1 MNKDNTPLVAV
12 IVPVFNDEEYIEQ
25 CLESVKNQTA
35 DFWEAWIIDDCS
47 TDDSLN
53 IVRNFCVDDPRFH
66 ILENE
71 KNSSAWVC
79 RSKGIMSASDSVKY
93 IMFADADDTLAL
105 NAVERAFELMEQ
117 DPVDILHFGTNSD
130 NCGKKYLE
138 YLQPPRK
145 KLYGREVFDSFVER
159 SFEGHLW
166 NKMFDAQLLRD
177 TVNHVGAELYLPK
190 AQDKVLYWAVCKQ
203 RENITYRGVSDK
215 LYNYN
220 FGQGVEGGKSEITLE
235 QYRQYLYQANAEN
248 VITDIMNECP
258 DELEEYG
265 DIMEKSRYNLARH
278 SARNWFRV
286 CKDEKKDALE
296 EAAKFWNRP
305 LDSARLVCALAEFSW
320 NNNMELSQIAREADI
335 FKITKKPDDIKV
347 IGTYYHRMDNGGI
360 QRVIAELVKL
370 WHGSGY
376 KIVVFTDNDPQP
388 EDYELPEYVTR
399 VRIDRPAS
407 KCAAGNY
414 FERGMSFAGLIQE
427 YNVDCMVYH
436 SYFSDVLLYD
446 TLICKSMNVPFVLY
460 YHNVFSRYL
469 RYGDTKFSSIPEYCK
484 LADALVCLD
493 KTSENWWKCFNGNVH
508 TVLNP
513 LTFDLESAP
522 VADRDNH
529 NILFLGRLVEEA
541 KHPLDSIEIIAK
553 VVERIPDAKLYIV
566 GTGEKKYLEQ
576 LNKRIDELSV
586 QDSVILCGFDNDV
599 AKYYLD
605 SSVFL
610 CCSSHEG
617 FPMTLVEC
625 ASFGLPLI
633 MYDLPYLTIT
643 ENNNGIISVPQRDT
657 DAAAE
662 EICRLLENRDALI
675 STGNAGRAYLEEM
688 YKADIGTQWDNIFDS
703 INNHTPCYSCQE
715 NIMLANAIVSDYMD
729 GARYI
734 AGREKRVK
742 FLEDRLEWNRS
753 ELNKKQKE
761 LAQRNYNVNMKFSDL
776 PVVKETIR
784 KEFNGCKNEIE
795 KLNKSLAQTSS
806 ESKRYL
812 EEIYSIRASFSYK
825 LGRFITWLPRMIRGL
840 FKK

>member
-1 MNKDNTPLVAV
+1 MEKDRTPLVS
-12 IVPVFNDEEYIEQ
+12 IIIPMYNDEEFVVK
-25 CLESVKNQTA
+25 CLESVKFQTA
-35 DFWEAWIIDDCS
+35 NFWEAWIIDDCS
-47 TDDSLN
+47 TDSSVK
-53 IVRNFCVDDPRFH
+53 IAENFCADDLRFH
-66 ILENE
+66 ILKNE
-71 KNSSAWVC
+71 KNSSAWIC
-79 RSKGIMSASDSVKY
+79 RAKGILASSESVKY
-93 IMFADADDTLAL
+93 IMFADADDSLAL
-105 NAVERAFELMEQ
+105 NAVERVVELMER
-117 DPVDILHFGTNSD
+117 DPVDILHFGTNCD

-138 YLQPPRK
+138 YLQPPIK

-177 TVNHVGAELYLPK
+177 TINHVGAELYLPK
-190 AQDKVLYWAVCKQ
+190 AQDKVLYWAVCWQ
-203 RENITYRGVSDK
+203 RNDLTYRGVGDK

-220 FGQGVEGGKSEITLE
+220 FGQGVEGGKDELTLE

-248 VITDIMNECP
+248 VITDIMNEHP
-258 DELEEYG
+258 EDIGEYSG
-265 DIMEKSRYNLARH
+265 IMEKSRYNLARH

-286 CKDEKKDALE
+286 CGNEKKSALE
-296 EAAKFWNRP
+296 ETAKFWNRP
-305 LDSARLVCALAEFSW
+305 LDSARLVCGLAEFSW
-320 NNNMELSQIAREADI
+320 NNNMELSQLAGETGL
-335 FKITKKPDDIKV
+335 FKTTKKPGDIKV

-360 QRVIAELVKL
+360 QRVIAELVKY
-370 WHGSGY
+370 WHESGY
-376 KIVVFTDNDPQP
+376 EIVVFTDNDPQP

-414 FERGMSFAGLIQE
+414 FERGMSFARLIQE

-469 RYGDTKFSSIPEYCK
+469 RYNDPKFSSIPEYSK

-493 KTSENWWKCFNGNVH
+493 KTSAEWWKCFNGNVH

-513 LTFDLESAP
+513 LTFDLESTP
-522 VADRDNH
+522 VAERNNH

-541 KHPLDSIEIIAK
+541 KHPLDSIDIIAK
-553 VVERIPDAKLYIV
+553 VVEKIPDAKLYIV
-566 GTGEKKYLEQ
+566 GTGEKKYLEK
-576 LNKRIDELSV
+576 LNNRIAEFNM
-586 QDSVILCGFDNDV
+586 QGSVIMCGFDNDV
-599 AKYYLD
+599 TKYYLK

-625 ASFGLPLI
+625 MSFGLPLV
-633 MYDLPYLTIT
+633 MYDLPYLTIA
-643 ENNNGIISVPQRDT
+643 ENNDGIISVPQRDT
-657 DAAAE
+657 EAAAE
-662 EICRLLENRDALI
+662 EICRLLEERDTLI

-688 YKADIGTQWDNIFDS
+688 YKTDIDAQWDNIFNS
-703 INNHTPCYSCQE
+703 INNFTPDYGSKE
-715 NIMLANAIVSDYMD
+715 NIMLANVIVNDYSD
-729 GARYI
+729 GAKASTKNNERLKFVE
-734 AGREKRVK
+734 EK
-742 FLEDRLEWNRS
+742 LEWNR
-753 ELNKKQKE
+753 KE
-761 LAQRNYNVNMKFSDL
+761 LKKNEHKVNVKFSDV
-776 PVVKETIR
+776 PVLRDTI
-784 KEFNGCKNEIE
+784 KVEFASCKNEIKKMNSE
-795 KLNKSLAQTSS
+795 LMKSYA